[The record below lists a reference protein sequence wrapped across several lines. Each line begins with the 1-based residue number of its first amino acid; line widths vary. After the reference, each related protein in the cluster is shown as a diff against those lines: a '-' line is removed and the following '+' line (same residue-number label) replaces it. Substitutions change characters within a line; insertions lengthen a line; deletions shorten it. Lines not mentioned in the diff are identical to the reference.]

1 VTDTDLRRLI
11 SADQRRTGGPQGVLV
26 GQADHE
32 DRGGIDEVPGG
43 AGIAGAQQ
51 EIGQPPIGL
60 VDREIAA
67 AVVAGE
73 PGKIIAV
80 DWGPDHV
87 EDELD

>member
-1 VTDTDLRRLI
+1 VADTDLRRLI
-11 SADQRRTGGPQGVLV
+11 AADLRRTGGLQGVFV

-51 EIGQPPIGL
+51 AIGQPLIGL
-60 VDREIAA
+60 VDREIATTDG
-67 AVVAGE
+67 AGE

-80 DWGPDHV
+80 ELWPDHV
-87 EDELD
+87 KDETD